1 MQGHFHFSV
10 SPYGF
15 EQLKTATHDH
25 QLVSESHLHLCIDG
39 FHIGVGGD
47 DSWTP
52 STKARYLLDARE
64 YQWAFALK

>member
-1 MQGHFHFSV
+1 
-10 SPYGF
+10 
-15 EQLKTATHDH
+15 
-25 QLVSESHLHLCIDG
+25 LHLCIDG
-39 FHIGVGGD
+39 FHMGVGGD